1 MLWITDA
8 MMSGYVHSIE
18 KIFSCQFF
26 HFFSLLS
33 PGGAATSV
41 SGATEERGSS
51 DKNFRLPGIEYLLH
65 RFPIDYTYITY
76 ICYAY
81 QETTP

>member
-1 MLWITDA
+1 MCTQKKKYFHV
-8 MMSGYVHSIE
+8 S
-18 KIFSCQFF
+18 FF